1 MQITDIFAEC
11 SIDYDPKS
19 QVTKDFFATVQN
31 KFHYAI
37 TGQTAAEIIDA
48 KVNKSEPFMGLTTWK
63 NYSFLLRYQIK
74 LFFYKDNFHAGIYLQ
89 SFFFI
94 LYQTAR

>member
-19 QVTKDFFATVQN
+19 QVIKDFFATVQN

-48 KVNKSEPFMGLTTWK
+48 KVNKSEPNQTFLSFVRSVFAVQLTPDFQ
-63 NYSFLLRYQIK
+63 N
-74 LFFYKDNFHAGIYLQ
+74 
-89 SFFFI
+89 
-94 LYQTAR
+94 